1 MIQVAND
8 RIPTLALHLAN
19 FLCCTMMGREHPGLT
34 IYASLSDLTRLLHLY
49 SSHNYCLC
57 SFHKWPPLRPMVQV
71 QHCTHFAYS
80 VELLFVDS
88 IDVCD
93 CVCAK
98 PNEILLK
105 WHLKMGE
112 MKLEKTEKKLGNVR
126 IFSLLSVIWIWWT
139 GRWWLV
145 VAIVVDWFTRCTI
158 VGIAWWLW
166 MKLGIAIRSSYT
178 SRS

>member
-19 FLCCTMMGREHPGLT
+19 FLCCTMMDRAHPGLT

-57 SFHKWPPLRPMVQV
+57 SFHKWSPLRPMVQV

-112 MKLEKTEKKLGNVR
+112 MKLEKTEKKK
-126 IFSLLSVIWIWWT
+126 T
-139 GRWWLV
+139 GKRTNFQLV
-145 VAIVVDWFTRCTI
+145 VGHLNLMNWRLVIGCCYSSRLIHTMHYRRNRVMTLNE
-158 VGIAWWLW
+158 AWH
-166 MKLGIAIRSSYT
+166 SYT
-178 SRS
+178 VQLH

>member
-19 FLCCTMMGREHPGLT
+19 FLCCTMMDRAHPGLT

-57 SFHKWPPLRPMVQV
+57 SFHKWSPLRPMVQV
-71 QHCTHFAYS
+71 QHCTHFAYF

-93 CVCAK
+93 CVCTK
-98 PNEILLK
+98 PNEIFI
-105 WHLKMGE
+105 E
-112 MKLEKTEKKLGNVR
+112 MIIQNGKNEIREKTGKHTN
-126 IFSLLSVIWIWWT
+126 FQ
-139 GRWWLV
+139 LV
-145 VAIVVDWFTRCTI
+145 VGHPNLMNWPLVIGCCYSSRLIHTMHYRRNRVMTLNE
-158 VGIAWWLW
+158 AWH
-166 MKLGIAIRSSYT
+166 SYT
-178 SRS
+178 VQLH